1 MGFTCLLIIS
11 VKFWKC
17 ATLVLFVMI
26 SRSFELN
33 SFCQTLDLWQST
45 LYLAYFRFLN
55 WFEYSETTL
64 VKRCFSP
71 STWAISLELWRCCCW
86 PFTKITWKLSNAG
99 VCAPG
104 FVCFCFV
111 FCLFTPY
118 LSFVNSFNYQ
128 YVSVHISGML
138 WGKELMLAEY
148 K

>member
-1 MGFTCLLIIS
+1 M
-11 VKFWKC
+11 C
-17 ATLVLFVMI
+17 ATLVLFIMI
-26 SRSFELN
+26 SRSIELN

-99 VCAPG
+99 VCVSG

-111 FCLFTPY
+111 FLSVYSLFIVCKFVQ
-118 LSFVNSFNYQ
+118 LSIRFCSYFGNVVRQRTYAGG
-128 YVSVHISGML
+128 I
-138 WGKELMLAEY
+138 
-148 K
+148 

>member
-1 MGFTCLLIIS
+1 M
-11 VKFWKC
+11 C
-17 ATLVLFVMI
+17 ATLVLFIMI
-26 SRSFELN
+26 SRSIELN
-33 SFCQTLDLWQST
+33 SFCQTSDVWQST
-45 LYLAYFRFLN
+45 LSLAYFRFLN

-86 PFTKITWKLSNAG
+86 PFTKITWKLCNAG
-99 VCAPG
+99 VCVSG
-104 FVCFCFV
+104 FVFLY

-128 YVSVHISGML
+128 YVSVYISGML

>member
-1 MGFTCLLIIS
+1 M
-11 VKFWKC
+11 C
-17 ATLVLFVMI
+17 ATLVLFIMI
-26 SRSFELN
+26 SRSIELN

-99 VCAPG
+99 VCVPG

-111 FCLFTPY
+111 FLSVYSLFIVCKFVQ
-118 LSFVNSFNYQ
+118 LSIRFCSYFGNVVRQRTYAGG
-128 YVSVHISGML
+128 I
-138 WGKELMLAEY
+138 
-148 K
+148 

>member
-1 MGFTCLLIIS
+1 M
-11 VKFWKC
+11 C
-17 ATLVLFVMI
+17 ATLVLFIMI
-26 SRSFELN
+26 SRSIELN

-64 VKRCFSP
+64 LKRCFSP

-99 VCAPG
+99 VFISG
-104 FVCFCFV
+104 FFV
-111 FCLFTPY
+111 FCPFTPY

-128 YVSVHISGML
+128 YVSVHISGMW